1 MLDIGNQSSGDFTPW
16 IKYNAKAGRWYIKG
30 ENGDVEVS
38 NPEFVADFANIK
50 TGWFYYAAGQAPERV
65 LDPSLSQRAPKPD
78 RTFVDNQGKTKDC
91 FKRGFVLNCFAK
103 SLGGVVELSSTADAI
118 SQVIGQLYSSI
129 SENEE
134 FKAGKVP
141 VLKVTG
147 ANPVT
152 GKHGTNYAPAM
163 TVSKYIDRPA
173 DLNMDAKAT
182 APKPSAQP
190 TPAASAVSEF

>member
-1 MLDIGNQSSGDFTPW
+1 MLDIRNNTGDYVKFL
-16 IKYNAKAGRWYIKG
+16 KYNAKAGRFYIKG
-30 ENGDVEVS
+30 EDGNDLEVT

-50 TGWFYYAAGQAPERV
+50 TGWFYYAAGQAPERI

-78 RTFVDNQGKTKDC
+78 RTFVDAQGKTKDC

-118 SQVIGQLYSSI
+118 SQVIGQLYSSV
-129 SENEE
+129 SESEE

-141 VLKVTG
+141 VVKVTG

-173 DLNMDAKAT
+173 DLNTEAKIT
-182 APKPSAQP
+182 APKPVSQP
-190 TPAASAVSEF
+190 SPVASAVSEF